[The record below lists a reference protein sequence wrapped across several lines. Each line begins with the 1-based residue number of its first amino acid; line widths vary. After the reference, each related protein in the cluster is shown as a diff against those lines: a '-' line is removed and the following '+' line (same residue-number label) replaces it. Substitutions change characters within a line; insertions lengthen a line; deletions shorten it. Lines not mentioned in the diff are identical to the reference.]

1 MDIFQGVLD
10 LVFPVISFEN
20 EIYTFIVYVLNVSV
34 RCGLLSYVLMM
45 VYNIL
50 KLAVSAP
57 KTKLL

>member
-10 LVFPVISFEN
+10 LVFPVINFEN

-34 RCGLLSYVLMM
+34 RCRLLSYVLMM